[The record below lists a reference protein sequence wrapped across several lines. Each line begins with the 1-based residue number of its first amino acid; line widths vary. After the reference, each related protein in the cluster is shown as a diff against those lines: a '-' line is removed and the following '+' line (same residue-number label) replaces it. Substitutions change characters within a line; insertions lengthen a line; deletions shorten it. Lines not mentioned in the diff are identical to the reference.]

1 MSDFELTTHARLV
14 ALEYLLQN
22 LYYMHYRSSGATGSD
37 IGAHHRGLS
46 DTVKSDLRQGFE
58 EFATLMDRERAT
70 LVVAAVE
77 KHLEKNLS
85 AVGAM
90 WETTPRSSA

>member
-1 MSDFELTTHARLV
+1 MTDFELNAHARLI

-22 LYYMHYRSSGATGSD
+22 LYYMHYRSIGATSND
-37 IGAHHRGLS
+37 IGAHHRGLF

-58 EFATLMDRERAT
+58 DFASLMDRERAT
-70 LVVAAVE
+70 SIAAAFE

-85 AVGAM
+85 AVRAM
-90 WETTPRSSA
+90 WETTPR